1 MDKEKIIASLIVAVI
16 IFILTFGLAWL
27 IKLCWNAVIPYL
39 FGLPTLTYWKAFALQ
54 WLIGL
59 LFGKLSTKTDK

>member
-1 MDKEKIIASLIVAVI
+1 MSKITAKLILVAVL
-16 IFILTFGLAWL
+16 FVLTFGIAWL
-27 IKLCWNAVIPYL
+27 IELCWNATIPYL

-59 LFGKLSTKTDK
+59 LFGRFSVDENS